1 MTLIEIINHFDGALQ
16 QLESGGAFT
25 ADKSYPQIAVTP
37 TKLQVYFAS
46 LLEELRSAADSGIEI
61 NPIDAVVYSN
71 PINGALNN
79 FSQFVPQVLSNP
91 GNIIPLVDAFV
102 ALRSALSS
110 ARVLDQPAPGAAIQ
124 KAVADL
130 QARAIASAKRIERD
144 REKSAGLLHDATG
157 HEAALKDGVA
167 KGVALTAEVV
177 ASHTKSVESV
187 ASIERVLAQVQ
198 DLSVQRAALV
208 KTTEELE
215 KLLGEKSE
223 RSDELLKAAQGLREE
238 TEKRLMAAT
247 KVGLASAFSAREVSS
262 RRSFW
267 AWSVAL
273 VVVLS
278 LLFWAAYSLIQG
290 LPPDL
295 DAWSTAAY
303 WLTHAPMTVPC
314 IWFAWFASKQAS
326 YALRLSEDYAF
337 KAASALSLTAYKNE
351 ASAVDP
357 EMVKKLMDVAVTN
370 FGENPLRIFDSKT
383 VSGSP
388 LSDLLKDK
396 DVVSALKDAAKAL
409 PDFMKKLKG

>member
-1 MTLIEIINHFDGALQ
+1 MTLIEITNHFEGALQ
-16 QLESGGAFT
+16 QLETGGAFT
-25 ADKSYPQIAVTP
+25 ADKSYPQIGATP
-37 TKLQVYFAS
+37 SQLQAYFAS
-46 LLEELRSAADSGIEI
+46 LLEELRAAADSGIEI
-61 NPIDAVVYSN
+61 NPIDAVVHSN
-71 PINGALNN
+71 PINSALNN

-91 GNIIPLVDAFV
+91 GNIMPLVDAFV

-110 ARVLDQPAPGAAIQ
+110 ARILDQPALGTVIQ
-124 KAVADL
+124 KAVLDL
-130 QARAIASAKRIERD
+130 QARAIASAKKIERD
-144 REKSAGLLHDATG
+144 REKSAGLVQDATG

-167 KGVALTAEVV
+167 KGAALMTEVL
-177 ASHTKSVESV
+177 AAHAKSTESV
-187 ASIERVLAQVQ
+187 ASIDRVLAQVQ

-215 KLLGEKSE
+215 NLLGEKSKQ
-223 RSDELLKAAQGLREE
+223 SDELLKAAQGLRDE
-238 TEKRLMAAT
+238 TEERLMAAT

-267 AWSVAL
+267 AWSFAL
-273 VVVLS
+273 VVVLG
-278 LLFWAAYSLIQG
+278 LLFWAAYSLIHG
-290 LPPDL
+290 LPPGL
-295 DAWSTAAY
+295 DAWNTAAY

-357 EMVKKLMDVAVTN
+357 ELVKKLMDVAVTN

-396 DVVSALKDAAKAL
+396 DVMSGLKDAVKAL
-409 PDFMKKLKG
+409 PDLVKKLKG